1 MVDIL
6 SFRDVAPAPTM
17 PNQAMSKD
25 TTTSPKASGLKGPVY
40 ETQGRNLNNQKAV
53 PNGVYQKA
61 VDKTIPGAATANRRR
76 RN

>member
-1 MVDIL
+1 MVEML
-6 SFRDVAPAPTM
+6 SFRDVAPAATL

-25 TTTSPKASGLKGPVY
+25 TTTSPKASGLKSPVY
-40 ETQGRNLNNQKAV
+40 ETQGRNLNQKAV